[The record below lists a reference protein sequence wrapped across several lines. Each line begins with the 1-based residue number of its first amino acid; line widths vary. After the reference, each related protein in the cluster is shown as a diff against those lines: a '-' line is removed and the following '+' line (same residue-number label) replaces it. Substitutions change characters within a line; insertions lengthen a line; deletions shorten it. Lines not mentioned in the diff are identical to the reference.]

1 MYNKARKIFKVMMVI
16 LFILFIAGCTTK
28 CNNHIDENN
37 DKLCDIC
44 NEALDE
50 EKCNNHIDEN
60 KDKLCDICNEAIEEE
75 KCENHLDENK
85 DKLCDKCNEQLKRE
99 TSTKLST
106 KANDIFFP
114 TQRSNLHNEE
124 LVQAFEKHKEEKK
137 LNTDSWGEYII
148 YNYISEEKSKQY
160 NMDIFEVYTLERSLF
175 YVKHNEDFYPVFPFD
190 MNNANS
196 HCITHIAITDIN
208 EDGYIEILTAAVAFA
223 QRKNSFYFNSFIY
236 VTDTYTKMSIQV
248 YGWDNLN
255 YFKEDM
261 KNVICI
267 YKTNN
272 IKPRAEDLVNGK
284 LDEKYYESAKW
295 LYDTPKLN
303 TTTYTFNEKKLSTS
317 CELYKVDIVINDEN
331 LEFPYLF
338 KNTLGFPRFSVN
350 VIMTYLGETFTY
362 THSNGYLAG
371 ATVSF
376 VNEKGTV
383 EDEGFGV
390 TAVMSKFT
398 IFKGMEID
406 RTYRFNETI
415 NHENKAGTYDLVIN
429 YQNKQ
434 HNINESIIIEDF
446 LTISR

>member
-1 MYNKARKIFKVMMVI
+1 MYNKARKIFKAMMVI

-28 CNNHIDENN
+28 CTNHIDANN

-50 EKCNNHIDEN
+50 EKCNNHLDEN
-60 KDKLCDICNEAIEEE
+60 KDKSCDICNEAIEEE
-75 KCENHLDENK
+75 KCENHIDENK

-137 LNTDSWGEYII
+137 LNIDSWGEYII

-190 MNNANS
+190 MNNDNS

-248 YGWDNLN
+248 YGWDSLN

-267 YKTNN
+267 YKTDN

-338 KNTLGFPRFSVN
+338 KNTLGFPSFSVN
-350 VIMTYLGETFTY
+350 VIMTYLGETFSY
-362 THSNGYLAG
+362 THPNGYLDG
-371 ATVSF
+371 ATVTF

-383 EDEGFGV
+383 EAEGFGV
-390 TAVMSKFT
+390 TDVMSKFI

-415 NHENKAGTYDLVIN
+415 NHENNAGTYDLVIN

-434 HNINESIIIEDF
+434 NNINE
-446 LTISR
+446 

>member
-1 MYNKARKIFKVMMVI
+1 MYNKTTKIFKIIMVM
-16 LFILFIAGCTTK
+16 LFIIFLAGCTTT
-28 CNNHIDENN
+28 CTNHIDANK

-44 NEALDE
+44 NEVIEE
-50 EKCNNHIDEN
+50 EKCENHIDEN

-85 DKLCDKCNEQLKRE
+85 DKLCDKCNEQVKRE

-137 LNTDSWGEYII
+137 LNIDSWGEYII

-160 NMDIFEVYTLERSLF
+160 NMDIFEVYTLERSLY

-190 MNNANS
+190 MNNDNS

-248 YGWDNLN
+248 YGWDNLI

-267 YKTNN
+267 YKTDN

-284 LDEKYYESAKW
+284 LDEKYYESVNW

-338 KNTLGFPRFSVN
+338 VNTLGFPRFTVN
-350 VIMTYLGETFTY
+350 VIMTYLGETFMY

-383 EDEGFGV
+383 ESEGFGV
-390 TAVMSKFT
+390 TAVMSKFI

-415 NHENKAGTYDLVIN
+415 NHENNVGTYDMVIN

-434 HNINESIIIEDF
+434 NNINESIILEDF

>member
-1 MYNKARKIFKVMMVI
+1 MYNKTTKIFKIIMVM
-16 LFILFIAGCTTK
+16 LFIIFLVGCTTTCTK
-28 CNNHIDENN
+28 H
-37 DKLCDIC
+37 L
-44 NEALDE
+44 
-50 EKCNNHIDEN
+50 DEN

-75 KCENHLDENK
+75 KCENHIDENK

-114 TQRSNLHNEE
+114 TQRSNLHNEQ
-124 LVQAFEKHKEEKK
+124 LVQAFEKHKKEKK
-137 LNTDSWGEYII
+137 LNIDSWGEYII

-190 MNNANS
+190 MNNDNS

-248 YGWDNLN
+248 YGWDNLI

-267 YKTNN
+267 YKTDN

-303 TTTYTFNEKKLSTS
+303 TATYTFNEKKLSTS
-317 CELYKVDIVINDEN
+317 CELYKVDIVINDKN

-338 KNTLGFPRFSVN
+338 KNTLGFPSFSVN
-350 VIMTYLGETFTY
+350 VIMTYLGETFMY

-390 TAVMSKFT
+390 TAVMSKFI

-415 NHENKAGTYDLVIN
+415 NHENNVGTYDMVIN

-434 HNINESIIIEDF
+434 NNINESIILEDF